1 MANNSIENNTIK
13 NSEINQTVNNIFFFG
28 LEKLPPEIIEQLKE
42 MYPDEFKNSK
52 DEEIKEE
59 IEKLYKDAMKIV
71 NIEEASLYISQKNID
86 KLKSI
91 YQKLEILEIYY
102 KGTSNSEEAKQYYHN
117 LFVILAR
124 INLLEAIK
132 KFDKFPEDIK
142 KNDGMIYLYATFS
155 ITLQDKLEKAE
166 NILYNLYY
174 NKKFDVAFESL
185 VRCYFLQ
192 KKYDKVVELLS
203 KAKKEQFDR
212 YGFLASI
219 YIISKNFIKQFK
231 ETEILKY
238 NKNKFKNMPLF
249 YAAKANV
256 LYFIN
261 PKNSK
266 IKEQFKNGLKYLNA
280 KDVIAINTMCNVAKN
295 IKLNE
300 EMIKFLL
307 NIELTPY
314 LKICLSEF
322 LVNKPILSKKEID
335 KLKEIKEDINEQ
347 DIDSN
352 YIDGILFENQGQ
364 EIKAIGQYE
373 ESYYKKGTINS
384 AYKYIELSRKNFCEI
399 KETVLKK
406 LSLNSDLNSIMIV
419 VEGYKYKN
427 DFENA
432 IRNSYKA
439 LYLLN
444 NKTANKEVLRQYWGC
459 IMLGGDIL
467 YREVTSVGKDVGV
480 ALKSDINSKVKN
492 IVIEDDTFY
501 QENRKIMNVEIIRST
516 SDLGLELINK
526 KVNDKILYKN
536 QTYKI
541 ISIKD
546 KYTFFSHICFEKIEK
561 TSDIEIFKTNEK
573 DMEGFIEQ
581 LKQKLIEIQKVTDER
596 LDIYEKSGNVPL
608 SAYFSS
614 EKNANDYAKIINTLL
629 NEKERVFYAGE
640 PKDIN
645 VEKGFVIDLTSI
657 LVLALF
663 DKLEV
668 FTHELC
674 QKVYITTSLKNKI
687 KYYYESL
694 LEKQGKKETTIGVI
708 KQEDGT
714 QMLAMNEMEI
724 NERIRFWANIYKC
737 VNKFKIEDVE
747 AVKDDIWNID
757 RNDCLDKVQFDLIAL
772 AKRKE
777 LPYICDDLL
786 IRKLAGGV
794 YKIDNTNCLVL
805 IEHLYKDCYD
815 KYIDVV
821 TNLVQCN
828 YIYVLYSG
836 KYIGNIFLY
845 LYQNYEEELKLK
857 VEKILKEVLKT
868 KLMFDSHI
876 GILINMINNLKKV
889 QFTKILDNVYINE
902 KITDIIN
909 MIIKNI
915 QDACNNLKLNYKEY
929 EKYISKEYGGIELKI
944 E

>member
-13 NSEINQTVNNIFFFG
+13 NSEINQTVNNMFFFG
-28 LEKLPPEIIEQLKE
+28 FQNLPPEAIKQLKE
-42 MYPDEFKNSK
+42 MYPDEFKNSRE
-52 DEEIKEE
+52 EEIKEE
-59 IEKLYKDAMKIV
+59 IEKLYKEAMEIV
-71 NIEEASLYISQKNID
+71 NTEETSLYISQKNIN

-91 YQKLEILEIYY
+91 YQKLEILEVYY
-102 KGTSNSEEAKQYYHN
+102 KDNSYSEDTKQYYHN

-124 INLLEAIK
+124 IDLLDAIK
-132 KFDKFPEDIK
+132 KFNTFPKAIK
-142 KNDGMIYLYATFS
+142 ENEGMIYLYATFL
-155 ITLQDKLEKAE
+155 IAMEDELEKAE
-166 NILYNLYY
+166 NILYGLYY
-174 NKKFDVAFESL
+174 NKKYDIAFESL
-185 VRCYFLQ
+185 ARCYFLQ
-192 KKYDKVVELLS
+192 KKYDKVLELLS

-238 NKNKFKNMPLF
+238 NNNKFKDMPLF
-249 YAAKANV
+249 YAAKAHI
-256 LYFIN
+256 LYYIN
-261 PKNSK
+261 SKNSK
-266 IKEQFKNGLKYLNA
+266 IKDQFKNGLKYLKD
-280 KDVIAINTMCNVAKN
+280 KDVIAINTMCNVAKD

-307 NIELTPY
+307 NIDLAPY

-322 LVNKPILSKKEID
+322 LINKPKLSKKELE
-335 KLKEIKEDINEQ
+335 KLKEIKEDIDEQ

-373 ESYYKKGTINS
+373 ESYNKRGTINS

-399 KETVLKK
+399 NEAVLKK

-432 IRNSYKA
+432 IKNSYKA

-459 IMLGGDIL
+459 NMLGGNIL
-467 YREVTSVGKDVGV
+467 HREITSVCKDVGV
-480 ALKSDINSKVKN
+480 TLKSETNSKVKN
-492 IVIEDDTFY
+492 IVIEDDNFY

-526 KVNDKILYKN
+526 KVNNKILYNN

-573 DMEGFIEQ
+573 DMDGFVEQ
-581 LKQKLIEIQKVTDER
+581 LKQKLIEIQKVTDKR

-614 EKNANDYAKIINTLL
+614 EKTADDYAKIINTLL
-629 NEKERVFYAGE
+629 SEKGRVFYAGE

-657 LVLALF
+657 LVLALL

-668 FTHELC
+668 FTQELC
-674 QKVYITTSLKNKI
+674 SNTYITTSLKNKI

-694 LEKQGKKETTIGVI
+694 LEKQGQKETTIGVI
-708 KQEDGT
+708 KKEDGT

-724 NERIRFWANIYKC
+724 NERIRFWADIYKC

-757 RNDCLDKVQFDLIAL
+757 RKDCLDKVQFDLITL
-772 AKRKE
+772 AKQKE

-794 YKIDNTNCLVL
+794 YKIDHTNCLVL

-815 KYIDVV
+815 KYIDTVKK
-821 TNLVQCN
+821 LVQCN
-828 YIYVLYSG
+828 YIYVLYNG

-845 LYQNYEEELKLK
+845 LYQNYEEEIKLK

-876 GILINMINNLKKV
+876 GILINMINNLKRV

-902 KITDIIN
+902 RITDIIN
-909 MIIKNI
+909 MIIENI
-915 QDACNNLKLNYKEY
+915 QSSCSHLKLDYKEY
-929 EKYISKEYGGIELKI
+929 EKHITKECGGIELKL
-944 E
+944 